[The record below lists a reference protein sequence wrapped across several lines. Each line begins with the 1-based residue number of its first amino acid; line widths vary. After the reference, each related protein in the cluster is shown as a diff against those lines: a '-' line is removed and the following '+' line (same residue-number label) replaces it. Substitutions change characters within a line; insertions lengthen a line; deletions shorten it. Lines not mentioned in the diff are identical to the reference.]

1 MLRISAATQL
11 AVTGPVMG
19 KCAFPRAMLT
29 ILGYYVARRA
39 EWCKLSKLASTWR
52 ASPAELRHLQ
62 SLSNCDEFWLTSVC
76 ANARAL
82 HIREGGQSSATTT
95 DNNRRYSP
103 AVCSGLW
110 NPKDHP
116 QQPSGKPFI
125 RLNNSMTTVLDAKES
140 F

>member
-82 HIREGGQSSATTT
+82 HIREGGQSSAVQPCCLFWPLEPQRSPPTTQWET
-95 DNNRRYSP
+95 I
-103 AVCSGLW
+103 
-110 NPKDHP
+110 H
-116 QQPSGKPFI
+116 
-125 RLNNSMTTVLDAKES
+125 
-140 F
+140 